1 MESTHKKSQNLSPAP
16 PSLKLWT
23 GFLALPQVIWHF
35 GARELSPTNGRKMEE
50 NGSNYSLVLAGV
62 QGEAELGNYTC
73 EAINKM
79 GEGRDTALLTGG
91 WRSLKSDGKV
101 SS

>member
-1 MESTHKKSQNLSPAP
+1 M
-16 PSLKLWT
+16 
-23 GFLALPQVIWHF
+23 PQVIWHF

-91 WRSLKSDGKV
+91 
-101 SS
+101 